1 MALFLYKFTP
11 ILYQSRREWIALKI
25 MTDKAAKLSIRSLFL
40 WVVMSITCLSLLVL
54 SGLAIHMQIKTYRH
68 ELESNAIMLAKL
80 IASSSAPYLYDDT
93 EERLEIALGNL
104 AAANQV
110 LNAHVYKVDRSTS
123 TPDYFAS
130 FNKQGQL
137 LTGGNEN
144 QLQVVEMAPVLSD
157 KGRYLELSTK
167 VYDSES
173 NIQLGWVYLRVSAEN
188 FNALVGRSIFLNVF
202 VVIALLIIS
211 FMFAVRMQRKVTG
224 PVEKISNFLQK
235 TSRHRDY
242 SARAEGYD
250 VRELDMLA
258 DALNILLLRM
268 QEYVQKQRQS
278 EEQHRKLNAS
288 LEDMVNSRTVALKDA
303 NQELIQTLEKLHQ
316 FQRQIVQ
323 NEKMASLGDMVAG
336 VAHEVN
342 TPIGLGVTA
351 STMMLDR
358 LAVIQKDFENKT
370 LKASAMKRFIDESNE
385 NLNIIYRNLNR
396 AAELISSFKQVAV
409 DQSSE
414 SSRSF
419 CVEQLV
425 NEILLSLQPR
435 LKKLKHKINV
445 DCDPTLIVDT
455 KAGPINQILIN
466 LIMNS
471 VIHGFEHIDSG
482 TINISAEL
490 VNKSKL
496 KIVYTDDGKGI
507 PPEIRKRIFDPFV
520 TTKRGQGG
528 SGLGMHLVYN
538 LVTQALNGS
547 ISLTSEEGNGVEFV
561 IIFPVVN
568 ANSSD

>member
-1 MALFLYKFTP
+1 MTGKAVKF
-11 ILYQSRREWIALKI
+11 
-25 MTDKAAKLSIRSLFL
+25 SIRSLFL
-40 WVVMSITCLSLLVL
+40 WVVMSIAAFSLTVL
-54 SGLAIHMQIKTYRH
+54 SGLSIYTQIKTYRH

-80 IASSSAPYLYDDT
+80 VARSSATYLYDETPERIELALKNLSAT
-93 EERLEIALGNL
+93 EH
-104 AAANQV
+104 V
-110 LNAHVYKVDRSTS
+110 LNAHVYRVDNSGAAPEIFSSYNRE
-123 TPDYFAS
+123 
-130 FNKQGQL
+130 GQL
-137 LTGGNEN
+137 LLGGKEN
-144 QLQVVEMAPVLSD
+144 QLPALFLNPSLADS
-157 KGRYLELSTK
+157 GHYLELSTK
-167 VYDSES
+167 VFDEET
-173 NIQLGWVYLRVSAEN
+173 NIQLGWVYLRVSSDN
-188 FNALVGRSIFLNVF
+188 FNQLVGKSIWLNLIVALV
-202 VVIALLIIS
+202 LLGVS
-211 FMFAVRMQRKVTG
+211 FYSAVRMQRVVTG
-224 PVEKISNFLQK
+224 PVEEIASFLQR
-235 TSRHRDY
+235 TSRQRDY
-242 SARAEGYD
+242 SARAEGSAIH
-250 VRELDMLA
+250 ELDILA
-258 DALNILLLRM
+258 DAVNVMLLRM
-268 QEYVQKQRQS
+268 QEYMQKQRQA

-288 LEDMVNSRTVALKDA
+288 LEDMVNHRTTALKDA

-370 LKASAMKRFIDESNE
+370 LKASAMKRFLDESNE

-409 DQSSE
+409 DQTSE

-419 CVEQLV
+419 CVAQLV

-435 LKKLKHKINV
+435 LKKLKHNINV
-445 DCDPTLIVDT
+445 DCDPTLSVET

-471 VIHGFEHIDSG
+471 VIHGFENIEEGAID
-482 TINISAEL
+482 IRAEM
-490 VNKSKL
+490 VSSNKL
-496 KIVYTDDGKGI
+496 KLVYTDNGKGI
-507 PPEIRKRIFDPFV
+507 SPEIRKRIFDPFV

-547 ISLTSEEGNGVEFV
+547 ISITSEEGKGVEFV
-561 IIFPVVN
+561 IIFPVAN
-568 ANSSD
+568 AKTSD

>member
-1 MALFLYKFTP
+1 MTGKAVKF
-11 ILYQSRREWIALKI
+11 
-25 MTDKAAKLSIRSLFL
+25 SIRSLFL
-40 WVVMSITCLSLLVL
+40 WVVMSIAAFSLTVL
-54 SGLAIHMQIKTYRH
+54 SGLSIYTQIKTYRH

-80 IASSSAPYLYDDT
+80 VARSSASYLYDETPERIELALKNLSAT
-93 EERLEIALGNL
+93 EH
-104 AAANQV
+104 V
-110 LNAHVYKVDRSTS
+110 LNAHVYRVDNSGAAPEIFSSYNRE
-123 TPDYFAS
+123 
-130 FNKQGQL
+130 GQL
-137 LTGGNEN
+137 LLGGKEN
-144 QLQVVEMAPVLSD
+144 QLSALFLNPSLADS
-157 KGRYLELSTK
+157 GHYLELSSK
-167 VYDSES
+167 VFDEET
-173 NIQLGWVYLRVSAEN
+173 NIQLGWVYLRVSSDN
-188 FNALVGRSIFLNVF
+188 FNQLVGKSIWLNLIVALV
-202 VVIALLIIS
+202 LLGVS
-211 FMFAVRMQRKVTG
+211 FYSAVRMQRVVTG
-224 PVEKISNFLQK
+224 PVEEIAGFLQR
-235 TSRHRDY
+235 TSRQRDY
-242 SARAEGYD
+242 SARAEGSAIH
-250 VRELDMLA
+250 ELDILA
-258 DALNILLLRM
+258 DAVNVMLLRM
-268 QEYVQKQRQS
+268 QEYMQKQRQA

-288 LEDMVNSRTVALKDA
+288 LEDMVNHRTTALKDA

-370 LKASAMKRFIDESNE
+370 LKASAMKRFLDESNE

-409 DQSSE
+409 DQTSE

-419 CVEQLV
+419 CVAQLV

-435 LKKLKHKINV
+435 LKKLKHNINV
-445 DCDPTLIVDT
+445 DCDPTLSVET

-471 VIHGFEHIDSG
+471 VIHGFENIEEGVID
-482 TINISAEL
+482 IRAEM
-490 VNKSKL
+490 VSSNKL
-496 KIVYTDDGKGI
+496 KLVYTDNGKGI
-507 PPEIRKRIFDPFV
+507 SPEIRKRIFDPFV

-547 ISLTSEEGNGVEFV
+547 ISITSEEGKGVEFV
-561 IIFPVVN
+561 IIFPVAN
-568 ANSSD
+568 AKTSD

>member
-1 MALFLYKFTP
+1 MTGKAVKF
-11 ILYQSRREWIALKI
+11 
-25 MTDKAAKLSIRSLFL
+25 SIRSLFL
-40 WVVMSITCLSLLVL
+40 WVVMSIAAFSLTVL
-54 SGLAIHMQIKTYRH
+54 SGLSIYTQIKTYRH

-80 IASSSAPYLYDDT
+80 VARSSASYLYDETPERIELALKNLSAT
-93 EERLEIALGNL
+93 EH
-104 AAANQV
+104 V
-110 LNAHVYKVDRSTS
+110 LNAHVYRVDNSGAAPEIFSSYNRE
-123 TPDYFAS
+123 
-130 FNKQGQL
+130 GQL
-137 LTGGNEN
+137 LLGGKEN
-144 QLQVVEMAPVLSD
+144 QLPALFLNPSLADS
-157 KGRYLELSTK
+157 GHYLELSTK
-167 VYDSES
+167 VFDEET
-173 NIQLGWVYLRVSAEN
+173 NIQLGWVYLRVSSDN
-188 FNALVGRSIFLNVF
+188 FNQLVGKSIWLNLIVALV
-202 VVIALLIIS
+202 LLGVS
-211 FMFAVRMQRKVTG
+211 FYSAVRMQRVVTG
-224 PVEKISNFLQK
+224 PVEEIASFLQR
-235 TSRHRDY
+235 TSRQRDY
-242 SARAEGYD
+242 SARAEGSAIH
-250 VRELDMLA
+250 ELDILA
-258 DALNILLLRM
+258 DAVNVMLLRM
-268 QEYVQKQRQS
+268 QEYMQKQRQA

-288 LEDMVNSRTVALKDA
+288 LEDMVNHRTTALKDA

-370 LKASAMKRFIDESNE
+370 LKASAMKRFLDESNE

-409 DQSSE
+409 DQTSE

-419 CVEQLV
+419 CVAQLV

-435 LKKLKHKINV
+435 LKKLKHSINV
-445 DCDPTLIVDT
+445 DCDPTLSVET

-471 VIHGFEHIDSG
+471 VIHGFENIEEGAID
-482 TINISAEL
+482 IRAEM
-490 VNKSKL
+490 VSSNKL
-496 KIVYTDDGKGI
+496 KLVYTDNGKGI
-507 PPEIRKRIFDPFV
+507 SPEIRKRIFDPFV

-547 ISLTSEEGNGVEFV
+547 ISITSEEGKGVEFV
-561 IIFPVVN
+561 IIFPVAN
-568 ANSSD
+568 AKTSD

>member
-1 MALFLYKFTP
+1 MA
-11 ILYQSRREWIALKI
+11 
-25 MTDKAAKLSIRSLFL
+25 DKAVKFSIRSLFL
-40 WVVMSITCLSLLVL
+40 WVVMSITAFSLAVL
-54 SGLAIHMQIKTYRH
+54 SGLAIYTHIDTYRT
-68 ELESNAIMLAKL
+68 ELENNAVTLAKL
-80 IASSSAPYLYDDT
+80 VAKSSATYLYDAT
-93 EERLEIALGNL
+93 PERIEGALKNL
-104 AAANQV
+104 SAANHA
-110 LNAHVYKVDRSTS
+110 LNAHVYKLKEAAN
-123 TPDYFAS
+123 TPEIFAS
-130 FNKQGQL
+130 YNKEGQL
-137 LTGGNEN
+137 LLGGKEN
-144 QLQVVEMAPVLSD
+144 QLNSLFMSPSMAET
-157 KGRYLELSTK
+157 GQYLELSTK
-167 VYDSES
+167 VFDEET
-173 NIQLGWVYLRVSAEN
+173 NIQLGWVYLRVSSED
-188 FNALVGRSIFLNVF
+188 FNKQVSKSIWLNVAVALV
-202 VVIALLIIS
+202 LLMLS
-211 FMFAVRMQRKVTG
+211 FYSAVRMQRVVAD
-224 PVEKISNFLQK
+224 PVEEIANFLQR
-235 TSRHRDY
+235 TSRQRDY
-242 SARAEGYD
+242 SARAGGSTIQ
-250 VRELDMLA
+250 ELDILA
-258 DALNILLLRM
+258 DALNVMLLRM
-268 QEYVQKQRQS
+268 QEYVQKQRQA

-288 LEDMVNSRTVALKDA
+288 LEDMVNHRTTALKDA

-370 LKASAMKRFIDESNE
+370 LKASSMKRFLDESSE

-419 CVEQLV
+419 CVAQLV

-435 LKKLKHKINV
+435 LKKLKHNINV
-445 DCDPTLIVDT
+445 DCDPTLNVET

-471 VIHGFEHIDSG
+471 VIHGFENVEQG
-482 TINISAEL
+482 TINISAEM
-490 VNKSKL
+490 VSSNKL
-496 KIVYTDDGKGI
+496 KLVYTDNGKGI
-507 PPEIRKRIFDPFV
+507 SPEIRKRIFDPFV

-547 ISLTSEEGNGVEFV
+547 ISIASEEGNGVEFV
-561 IIFPVVN
+561 IIFPVAN
-568 ANSSD
+568 AKTSD

>member
-1 MALFLYKFTP
+1 
-11 ILYQSRREWIALKI
+11 
-25 MTDKAAKLSIRSLFL
+25 MTDKAVKFSIRSLFL
-40 WVVMSITCLSLLVL
+40 WVVMSITAFSLAVL
-54 SGLAIHMQIKTYRH
+54 SGLAIYTQIDTYRT
-68 ELESNAIMLAKL
+68 ELETNALMLAKL
-80 IASSSAPYLYDDT
+80 VAKSSATYLYDAT
-93 EERLEIALGNL
+93 PERIENALQNL
-104 AAANQV
+104 SAANHV
-110 LNAHVYKVDRSTS
+110 LNAHVYKLKEVSN
-123 TPDYFAS
+123 TPEIFAS
-130 FNKQGQL
+130 YNKEGQL
-137 LTGGNEN
+137 LLGGKEN
-144 QLQVVEMAPVLSD
+144 QLTALFMSPELAD
-157 KGRYLELSTK
+157 TGHYLELSAK
-167 VYDSES
+167 VFDEET
-173 NIQLGWVYLRVSAEN
+173 NIQLGWIYLRVSSEN
-188 FNALVGRSIFLNVF
+188 FNQLVGKSVWLNL
-202 VVIALLIIS
+202 VVALALLVIS
-211 FMFAVRMQRKVTG
+211 FYSAVRMQRVVTG
-224 PVEKISNFLQK
+224 PVEEIANFLQR
-235 TSRHRDY
+235 TSRQRDY
-242 SARAEGYD
+242 SARAEGSSIQ
-250 VRELDMLA
+250 ELDILA
-258 DALNILLLRM
+258 DAVNVMLLRM
-268 QEYVQKQRQS
+268 QEYMQKQRQA

-288 LEDMVNSRTVALKDA
+288 LEDMVNHRTTALKDA

-370 LKASAMKRFIDESNE
+370 LKASAMKRFLDESNE

-409 DQSSE
+409 DQTSE

-419 CVEQLV
+419 CVAQLV

-435 LKKLKHKINV
+435 LKKLKHNINV
-445 DCDPTLIVDT
+445 DCDPTLNVET

-471 VIHGFEHIDSG
+471 VIHGFENIEQG

-490 VNKSKL
+490 VSSSKL
-496 KIVYTDDGKGI
+496 KLVYTDDGKGI
-507 PPEIRKRIFDPFV
+507 SPEIRKRIFDPFV

-547 ISLTSEEGNGVEFV
+547 ISIASEEGRGVEFV
-561 IIFPVVN
+561 IIFPVAN
-568 ANSSD
+568 AKTTD

>member
-1 MALFLYKFTP
+1 
-11 ILYQSRREWIALKI
+11 
-25 MTDKAAKLSIRSLFL
+25 
-40 WVVMSITCLSLLVL
+40 
-54 SGLAIHMQIKTYRH
+54 
-68 ELESNAIMLAKL
+68 
-80 IASSSAPYLYDDT
+80 
-93 EERLEIALGNL
+93 
-104 AAANQV
+104 
-110 LNAHVYKVDRSTS
+110 
-123 TPDYFAS
+123 
-130 FNKQGQL
+130 
-137 LTGGNEN
+137 
-144 QLQVVEMAPVLSD
+144 
-157 KGRYLELSTK
+157 
-167 VYDSES
+167 
-173 NIQLGWVYLRVSAEN
+173 
-188 FNALVGRSIFLNVF
+188 
-202 VVIALLIIS
+202 
-211 FMFAVRMQRKVTG
+211 
-224 PVEKISNFLQK
+224 
-235 TSRHRDY
+235 
-242 SARAEGYD
+242 
-250 VRELDMLA
+250 
-258 DALNILLLRM
+258 M
-268 QEYVQKQRQS
+268 QEYMQKQRQA

-288 LEDMVNSRTVALKDA
+288 LEDMVSHRTTALKDA

-370 LKASAMKRFIDESNE
+370 LKASAMKRFLDESNE

-409 DQSSE
+409 DQTSE

-419 CVEQLV
+419 CVVQLV

-435 LKKLKHKINV
+435 LKKLKHNINV
-445 DCDPTLIVDT
+445 DCDPTLSVET

-471 VIHGFEHIDSG
+471 VIHGFETMDEG
-482 TINISAEL
+482 TIDIRAEM
-490 VNKSKL
+490 VSSNKL
-496 KIVYTDDGKGI
+496 KLVYTDNGKGI
-507 PPEIRKRIFDPFV
+507 SPEIRKRIFDPFV

-547 ISLTSEEGNGVEFV
+547 ISITSEEGNGVEFV

-568 ANSSD
+568 AKTSE

>member
-1 MALFLYKFTP
+1 MTGKAVKF
-11 ILYQSRREWIALKI
+11 
-25 MTDKAAKLSIRSLFL
+25 SIRSLFL
-40 WVVMSITCLSLLVL
+40 WVVMSIAAFSLTVL
-54 SGLAIHMQIKTYRH
+54 SGLSIYTQIKTYRY

-80 IASSSAPYLYDDT
+80 VARSSASYLYDETPERIELALKNLSAT
-93 EERLEIALGNL
+93 EH
-104 AAANQV
+104 V
-110 LNAHVYKVDRSTS
+110 LNAHVYRVDNSGAAPEIFSSYNRE
-123 TPDYFAS
+123 
-130 FNKQGQL
+130 GQL
-137 LTGGNEN
+137 LLGGKEN
-144 QLQVVEMAPVLSD
+144 QLPALFLNPSLADS
-157 KGRYLELSTK
+157 GHYLELSTK
-167 VYDSES
+167 VFDEET
-173 NIQLGWVYLRVSAEN
+173 NIQLGWVYLRVSSDN
-188 FNALVGRSIFLNVF
+188 FNQLVGKSIWLNLIVALV
-202 VVIALLIIS
+202 LLGVS
-211 FMFAVRMQRKVTG
+211 FYSAVRMQRVVTG
-224 PVEKISNFLQK
+224 PVEEIASFLQR
-235 TSRHRDY
+235 TSRQRDY
-242 SARAEGYD
+242 SARAEGSSIH
-250 VRELDMLA
+250 ELDILA
-258 DALNILLLRM
+258 DAVNVMLLRM
-268 QEYVQKQRQS
+268 QEYMQKQRQA

-288 LEDMVNSRTVALKDA
+288 LEDMVNHRTTALKDA

-370 LKASAMKRFIDESNE
+370 LKASAMKRFLDESNE

-409 DQSSE
+409 DQTSE

-419 CVEQLV
+419 CVAQLV

-435 LKKLKHKINV
+435 LKKLKHNINV
-445 DCDPTLIVDT
+445 DCDPTLSVET

-471 VIHGFEHIDSG
+471 VIHGFENIEEGAIDIRAEMVS
-482 TINISAEL
+482 IN
-490 VNKSKL
+490 KL
-496 KIVYTDDGKGI
+496 KLVYTDNGKGI
-507 PPEIRKRIFDPFV
+507 SPEIRKRIFDPFV

-547 ISLTSEEGNGVEFV
+547 ISITSEEGKGVEFV
-561 IIFPVVN
+561 IIFPVAN
-568 ANSSD
+568 AKTSD